1 MQKIDFTVLMPVYNT
16 NASELI
22 ECVFSLSKKNQ
33 TIEQEYD
40 IVLVDDCSTNLE
52 TIAALKFLESV
63 LGCKILRTET
73 NSGTS
78 GALNLGHEYIASEW
92 IVLSGSSDISHRDR
106 LKLQV
111 DHLKQNPN
119 IDVLGT
125 NLYSFS
131 DKDIYR
137 KPMFTSNHAYTRTLK
152 DSDYGWLTNHGTV
165 IYKNESVKKAGGYN
179 LGYRRGQDVDLWK
192 RMFNLGMKI
201 HTLAEV
207 LYAWRRDK

>member
-1 MQKIDFTVLMPVYNT
+1 MNNLTVLIPVYNT
-16 NASELI
+16 NAPELI

-52 TIAALKFLESV
+52 TIASLKFLETV
-63 LGCKILRTET
+63 LGCKVLKTPE
-73 NSGTS
+73 NLGTS
-78 GALNLGHEYIASEW
+78 GALNLGHEYITTEYIA
-92 IVLSGSSDISHRDR
+92 LSGSSDISNCER
-106 LKLQV
+106 LKIQM
-111 DHLKQNPN
+111 DHLQRNPS

-137 KPMFTSNHAYTRTLK
+137 KPMYTSNHAYTRTLK

-201 HTLAEV
+201 HTLPNV